1 MRTMRTWQ
9 WMLYLAMA
17 LAFGGLLVWATRGL
31 LASNPER
38 AATTELGPYGLV
50 KIRFSVVPFP
60 ALSTGPV
67 TLSFM
72 PMDVRGRPVALDGLR
87 FEYGRAGSEQTLG
100 VADATPMTD
109 GSGMYMSSVQLPTA
123 GTWWLRVQLNK
134 GTAQGVVRFT
144 FEVSSS

>member
-9 WMLYLAMA
+9 WVLYLVIA

-50 KIRFSVVPFP
+50 KIRFSVAPFP
-60 ALSTGPV
+60 ALPTGPV

-72 PMDVRGRPVALDGLR
+72 PMDARGLPVALDGLR
-87 FEYGRAGSEQTLG
+87 FEYG
-100 VADATPMTD
+100 
-109 GSGMYMSSVQLPTA
+109 
-123 GTWWLRVQLNK
+123 
-134 GTAQGVVRFT
+134 
-144 FEVSSS
+144 